1 MDIRTKKGL
10 IFIAAIV
17 VMSVLTAVVVSVSAQ
32 NALSDAE
39 EKGLKSAS
47 MSIAPDVEYAGNIPC
62 SNETPAPDDDIYI
75 ISLTNKSDIIIS
87 VRDVLLSGDRYEVWV
102 DGNFIGTTPTVPCDG
117 SEGYSSGTFS
127 VGLMPGDHTLQFK
140 NTCEPCFT
148 GDPPCYENG
157 CIWLPSGFFFR
168 YTYKHE
174 TPTFTPIGL
183 IALVAMLSAIAALS
197 IKVRKRR

>member
-1 MDIRTKKGL
+1 MDIRTKKRL

-17 VMSVLTAVVVSVSAQ
+17 VMSVLTAVVVPVSAQ

-39 EKGLKSAS
+39 EKGLTSAS
-47 MSIAPDVEYAGNIPC
+47 MSIAPDVEYAGEIPC

-75 ISLTNKSDIIIS
+75 LSLPRGSDVKIS
-87 VRDVLLSGDRYEVWV
+87 VRDYFLFGDRYEVWV
-102 DGNFIGTTPTVPCDG
+102 DGNFIGITPTVPCNG
-117 SEGYSSGTFS
+117 SGNYSAGTFS
-127 VGLMPGDHTLQFK
+127 VSLMPGDHTLQFK

-148 GDPPCYENG
+148 GDPPCYDEEM
-157 CIWLPSGFFFR
+157 LPSGFFFSYSITR
-168 YTYKHE
+168 E
-174 TPTFTPIGL
+174 WQAPLLTPIGL